1 MPSAR
6 HGSVW
11 KNTKGRKM
19 DRAIISVTELNLY
32 IKATFDENPFLRGL
46 FVRGEISN
54 FKRYQSGHCYFTL
67 KDEACAVRA
76 VIYKQDAMR
85 LPFAPADGMKVIA
98 SCRATVYER
107 DGQYQLCVSELQ
119 PDGIGSLHVAYEQ
132 LKRKLEAEGL
142 FDEDRKRPIPE
153 FPKRIGVITS
163 PSGAAVRDI
172 INVTGRRFP
181 SAEVIIFPAVV
192 QGEESA
198 PSLLRGLSY
207 FCDPNRAD
215 VIIIGR
221 GGGSIEDLWSFNDE
235 RVVRAV
241 ASSPVPVISAVG
253 HETDFTLC
261 DFAADL
267 RAPTPSA
274 AAECATPDRAELAA
288 ATEARAKRLS
298 DLAGRKISLLREKL
312 TRLAGSRA
320 LTSPM
325 NFIDD
330 RRMALDGLEEKLVL
344 RASLSVEEK
353 RAALRE
359 NAAKLGAMDP
369 LAVLSRGYSA
379 SFDEGGNVIKSIKTV
394 RAGDTLITRISDGK
408 LISKISSVEKTGGK
422 KRGKKENEI

>member
-1 MPSAR
+1 
-6 HGSVW
+6 
-11 KNTKGRKM
+11 M

-32 IKATFDENPFLRGL
+32 IKSTFEENPFLRGL

-54 FKRYQSGHCYFTL
+54 FKRYSSGHCYFTL

-76 VIYKQDAMR
+76 VMFRYDAQR
-85 LPFAPADGMKVIA
+85 LPFAPSDGMKVIA

-107 DGQYQLCVSELQ
+107 DGQYQLCVTDLQ
-119 PDGIGSLHVAYEQ
+119 PDGVGSLHVAYEQ
-132 LKRKLEAEGL
+132 LRCKLEAEGL
-142 FDEDRKRPIPE
+142 FSEDRKRPIPE
-153 FPKRIGVITS
+153 FPERIGVITS

-181 SAEVIIFPAVV
+181 SAEVVVFPAVV

-207 FCDPNRAD
+207 FCISNRAD

-274 AAECATPDRAELAA
+274 AAECATPDRAELVAA
-288 ATEARAKRLS
+288 IESRGKRLA
-298 DLAGRKISLLREKL
+298 DLADKKIALLREKVAF
-312 TRLAGSRA
+312 LAGSPTLA
-320 LTSPM
+320 SPM
-325 NFIDD
+325 NFISD
-330 RRMALDGLEEKLVL
+330 RRIALD
-344 RASLSVEEK
+344 SVEEK
-353 RAALRE
+353 LLLYASLGVNSKRAVLRE
-359 NAAKLGAMDP
+359 YAAKLGAMDP
-369 LAVLSRGYSA
+369 LSVLSRGYSA
-379 SFDEGGNVIKSIKTV
+379 SFDKNGGVVKSISTI
-394 RAGDTLITRISDGK
+394 RAGDELETRVSDGK
-408 LISKISSVEKTGGK
+408 ILSVITSVEKTGGK
-422 KRGKKENEI
+422 KRGKKENEV